1 MPMPE
6 TGHGAETLR
15 SRRRLSY
22 MPLACDERGMI
33 KPSKLLNFRRF
44 RTCRDRVTL
53 TPLDTVNSV
62 YFVSTKPPE
71 SATP

>member
-1 MPMPE
+1 MAMLP
-6 TGHGAETLR
+6 
-15 SRRRLSY
+15 SRARALSY
-22 MPLACDERGMI
+22 MPLACDEPGMACPA
-33 KPSKLLNFRRF
+33 KVPNFRRF
-44 RTCRDRVTL
+44 RSCPDRVTL